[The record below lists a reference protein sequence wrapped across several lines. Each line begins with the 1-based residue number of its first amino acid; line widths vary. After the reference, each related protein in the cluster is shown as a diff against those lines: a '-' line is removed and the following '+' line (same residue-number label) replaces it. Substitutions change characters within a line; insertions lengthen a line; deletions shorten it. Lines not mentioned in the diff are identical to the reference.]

1 MTSHGLTSA
10 DVQSF
15 VDEIKR
21 HPEVSGALMDEIRSE
36 LARLTPGQRFS
47 FDSIEEVKPCFCS
60 RLLSGAAWARPR
72 CFLDRFSTHRG
83 QTTGGFVDGILPPK
97 VVA

>member
-1 MTSHGLTSA
+1 MDISHPSSKALNEEQQTLLSEFRSKIESRVTSNGLTSA

-15 VDEIKR
+15 LDESKR

-47 FDSIEEVKPCFCS
+47 FDF
-60 RLLSGAAWARPR
+60 
-72 CFLDRFSTHRG
+72 D
-83 QTTGGFVDGILPPK
+83 
-97 VVA
+97 

>member
-1 MTSHGLTSA
+1 MDISHPSSKALNEEQQTLLSEFRSKVESRVTSQGLTSA

-21 HPEVSGALMDEIRSE
+21 HPEVSGALMLMDEIRSE

-47 FDSIEEVKPCFCS
+47 FDF
-60 RLLSGAAWARPR
+60 
-72 CFLDRFSTHRG
+72 D
-83 QTTGGFVDGILPPK
+83 
-97 VVA
+97 

>member
-1 MTSHGLTSA
+1 MDISHPSFKALNEEQQTLLSEFRSKVESRVTSQGLTSA

-47 FDSIEEVKPCFCS
+47 FDF
-60 RLLSGAAWARPR
+60 
-72 CFLDRFSTHRG
+72 D
-83 QTTGGFVDGILPPK
+83 
-97 VVA
+97 

>member
-1 MTSHGLTSA
+1 MDISHPSSKALNEEQQTLLSEFRSKVESRVTSQGLTSA

-21 HPEVSGALMDEIRSE
+21 HPEVSGALMDEIRAE

-47 FDSIEEVKPCFCS
+47 FDF
-60 RLLSGAAWARPR
+60 
-72 CFLDRFSTHRG
+72 D
-83 QTTGGFVDGILPPK
+83 
-97 VVA
+97 

>member
-1 MTSHGLTSA
+1 MDISHPSSKALNEEQQTLLSEFRSKVESRVTSQGLTSA

-47 FDSIEEVKPCFCS
+47 FDF
-60 RLLSGAAWARPR
+60 
-72 CFLDRFSTHRG
+72 D
-83 QTTGGFVDGILPPK
+83 
-97 VVA
+97 